1 MGILLDTFK
10 KDLVGRKLARTAE
23 ARKWLYHKVQGL
35 GFNRSSLVNT
45 GSSSKIF
52 IGKMFF
58 FFYDPKTKEK
68 LPYYDTFPLVIP
80 IEIYNDGFLGLNLHY
95 LEPGLRVMLLDK
107 LMDYSN
113 NKALTEHT
121 RLSLSYELIA
131 SASRLEMAKPCIKRY
146 LFSHVQSK
154 FINIEPIEWDIA
166 VFLPSENF
174 VGASKTKVWSESRNK
189 F

>member
-10 KDLVGRKLARTAE
+10 KDLVGRKLSRTKE
-23 ARKWLYHKVQGL
+23 ARQWLYRKIQGL
-35 GFNRSSLVNT
+35 GVNRSALMQA
-45 GSSSKIF
+45 GPASKIF

-68 LPYYDTFPLVIP
+68 LPYYDTFPLVLP
-80 IEIYNDGFLGLNLHY
+80 IELYQDGFLGLNLHY

-107 LMDYSN
+107 LMDFSN
-113 NKALTEHT
+113 NKSLTENMKLNLSYDLISST
-121 RLSLSYELIA
+121 SRLS
-131 SASRLEMAKPCIKRY
+131 MAQPCIKRY

-166 VFLPSENF
+166 VFLPTENF
-174 VGASKTKVWSESRNK
+174 VGASKNHVWKESRSR

>member
-10 KDLVGRKLARTAE
+10 KDLVGRKLARTTE
-23 ARKWLYHKVQGL
+23 ARNWLFKKIQGL
-35 GFNRSSLVNT
+35 GFNRSSLINA
-45 GSSSKIF
+45 GPSSKIF

-80 IEIYNDGFLGLNLHY
+80 IEIYNDGFLGINLHY
-95 LEPGLRVMLLDK
+95 LEPGLRVILLDK

-121 RLSLSYELIA
+121 RLNLSYELITN
-131 SASRLEMAKPCIKRY
+131 ASRLELAKPCIKKY
-146 LFSHVQSK
+146 LFGHVKSK

-174 VGASKTKVWSESRNK
+174 VGTSKTKVWSETRKK